1 MGLGPQYWLRD
12 GKGGGAAA
20 DLGAASA
27 AGPSRPASPDTAR
40 PEPIGEGQPQNKAI
54 MARKKLDINIRA
66 WIDKLP
72 PSLRNKYV
80 VAAIVYG
87 FWMLLFDQHSIMNQ
101 YRLNKTLQELQTK
114 KAYFETEI
122 EKDSRKRENLS
133 TDDRHLEQFAR
144 EEHLMKKDD
153 EDIFIIQ
160 KKP

>member
-1 MGLGPQYWLRD
+1 
-12 GKGGGAAA
+12 
-20 DLGAASA
+20 
-27 AGPSRPASPDTAR
+27 
-40 PEPIGEGQPQNKAI
+40 
-54 MARKKLDINIRA
+54 
-66 WIDKLP
+66 
-72 PSLRNKYV
+72 
-80 VAAIVYG
+80 
-87 FWMLLFDQHSIMNQ
+87 MNQ

-114 KAYFETEI
+114 KAYFEAEI